1 MQNSSHARLDV
12 LQGSL
17 TPNCV
22 SFYVDEK
29 KKEKE
34 KKRKKL
40 FYLYCTNSTR
50 LREEVSLSL
59 APEENGK
66 FLFYLS
72 FYQALDNLLFLLW
85 RKQKIISSWQLN

>member
-29 KKEKE
+29 KKK

-50 LREEVSLSL
+50 LREEVGLSP

-66 FLFYLS
+66 FLF
-72 FYQALDNLLFLLW
+72 
-85 RKQKIISSWQLN
+85 

>member
-50 LREEVSLSL
+50 LRVEVSLSL
-59 APEENGK
+59 SRTGRKWEV
-66 FLFYLS
+66 FILFI
-72 FYQALDNLLFLLW
+72 LL
-85 RKQKIISSWQLN
+85 